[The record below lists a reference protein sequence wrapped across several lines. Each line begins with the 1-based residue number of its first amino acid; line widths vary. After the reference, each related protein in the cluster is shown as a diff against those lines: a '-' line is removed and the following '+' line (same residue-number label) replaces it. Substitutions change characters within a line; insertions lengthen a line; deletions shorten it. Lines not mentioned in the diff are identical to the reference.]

1 MREFNG
7 YGKQLY
13 KFRSMKRLEY
23 MQTFNKNVEETE
35 KWEKET
41 KGCAI
46 YGENGESLIELSR
59 EYSYDTEYFESHK
72 DCLDERFGIPEI
84 GLAVYDIEND
94 HEMHTSFC
102 DTSEI
107 RKLRDYLTEALNDFF
122 PKEAGHEDEVLSIS
136 RDELEALKAKA
147 HKWDVISHTGITANL
162 SEMVKNM
169 EVALVESSSLNR
181 VIMNISSSE
190 DIDVQDTTDIQ
201 CAANRLT
208 NITHDVYYNKEDLKQ
223 ILE

>member
-1 MREFNG
+1 ME
-7 YGKQLY
+7 
-13 KFRSMKRLEY
+13 RLEY
-23 MQTFNKNVEETE
+23 MQTFNKNVEEAE
-35 KWEKET
+35 KREKEA
-41 KGCAI
+41 KGCVVF
-46 YGENGESLIELSR
+46 GDNGEILIELSR

-72 DCLDERFGIPEI
+72 DCLDTRFGIPEI
-84 GLAVYDIEND
+84 GLAVYGIDND
-94 HEMHTSFC
+94 REMRTSFS
-102 DTSEI
+102 DASEI
-107 RKLRDYLTEALNDFF
+107 RKLRDYLTGALNDFLH
-122 PKEAGHEDEVLSIS
+122 KEDGHEDEMLSIS
-136 RDELEALKAKA
+136 RGELEVLKAKA
-147 HKWDVISHTGITANL
+147 NKWDVISHTGITANL

-208 NITHDVYYNKEDLKQ
+208 NITHDVYYNKEDLKR